1 MLTIRTGRWRT
12 QWVVDKS
19 KALVEGT
26 INVDVH
32 YYEQGNVQLATRHSA
47 SFPCPVEPV
56 GGQSIASQI
65 VTTISKIETA
75 YHMELNDVYGEL
87 GDKAFRALVPC
98 MDVRGPMTD
107 AQTQASLAYHSPE
120 DGLGEGFWLFTRGRL
135 DEITSMILV
144 VRFSEIC
151 ICHVSRSASGTTPVH
166 SAAVAIAKPAADR
179 REYAVIQH
187 MK

>member
-12 QWVVDKS
+12 QWTVDKS

-98 MDVRGPMTD
+98 LDSRETD
-107 AQTQASLAYHSPE
+107 
-120 DGLGEGFWLFTRGRL
+120 G
-135 DEITSMILV
+135 
-144 VRFSEIC
+144 
-151 ICHVSRSASGTTPVH
+151 
-166 SAAVAIAKPAADR
+166 
-179 REYAVIQH
+179 
-187 MK
+187 